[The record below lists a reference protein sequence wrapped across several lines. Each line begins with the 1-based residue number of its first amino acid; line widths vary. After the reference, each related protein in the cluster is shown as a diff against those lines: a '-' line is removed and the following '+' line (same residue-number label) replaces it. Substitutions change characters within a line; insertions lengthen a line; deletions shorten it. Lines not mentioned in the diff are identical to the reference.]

1 MKFNN
6 KEYNISVWDGQ
17 PLGNLIAF
25 DCETE
30 MITHESV
37 IPELITLQ
45 IYDGNDTVYFVEADS
60 IVGFFDLHVSTDTKF
75 IAHNAKFD
83 MSVLQRYIGDERL
96 YSLYDN
102 NQIVDTA
109 ILFRLLHLA
118 TVGHL
123 NTKYSLDYCVK
134 RMTGLELPK
143 DADIRTTFAQFKG
156 TPVLDIPQGHLEYAA
171 KDAIATMMLYLR
183 LMPEIA
189 AQDQMGTNLSHDIQ
203 VKGDWAL
210 GCMVRN
216 GIGFD
221 LARKEEWLKEQD
233 ETLLNLQRRLA
244 NYGWVRGQKGVN
256 QRFEDI
262 LKWLGVADKLP
273 RTDSGSISSK
283 AEDLKD
289 FRHIP
294 FIDDY
299 LSFNEL
305 EKATSFVRNLEH
317 NRIHPR
323 FTLLLNTGR
332 VSMSKP
338 NLMQLPRKG
347 NIRDMFIPSQGKE
360 FYIIDY
366 SGMENAMLAQVLLKK
381 YGESVMADTINEG
394 RDLHRYYASIL
405 FNKEEKDVTKEERQQ
420 AKAAVF
426 GIPGG
431 LGIDTFMQFARGYGL
446 DLKPHQAQE
455 MKDKYFQAFPEMRQ
469 YLRDAQEGMVYTLT
483 GRARGNTSYC
493 AVANTPFQGLG
504 SDMAKLALYKL
515 TKAGFSVVNFIHD
528 EVILEQDI
536 EVDRYDEACSLM
548 IEAGKEVAPDVLIE
562 AEGGKAP
569 RWIKM

>member
-6 KEYNISVWDGQ
+6 KEYHIKVWNNEQLSG
-17 PLGNLIAF
+17 LCAF

-30 MITHESV
+30 MITHESI

-45 IYDGNDTVYFVEADS
+45 IYDGSDTVYFIEPDRIAE
-60 IVGFFDLHVSTDTKF
+60 FFDLHQNTKF

-83 MSVLQRYIGDERL
+83 MSVLQAFIGSKGL
-96 YSLYDN
+96 YQLYDECRV
-102 NQIVDTA
+102 IDTA

-123 NTKYSLDYCVK
+123 NTRYGLDYCVK
-134 RMTGLELPK
+134 RMLNIDLPK
-143 DADIRTTFAQFKG
+143 DEEIRTTFAQFKG
-156 TPVLDIPQGHLEYAA
+156 KSPLEIPKAHLEYAA
-171 KDAIATMMLYLR
+171 KDAVSTLKLYLQ
-183 LMPEIA
+183 LVPEIKA
-189 AQDQMGTNLSHDIQ
+189 VDKMNTMLSHDIQ

-256 QRFEDI
+256 QRFEEI
-262 LKWLGVADKLP
+262 LDWLGIKDKLP
-273 RTDSGSISSK
+273 TTTTGSVSSK
-283 AEDLKD
+283 TEDLKN
-289 FRHIP
+289 FRHLP

-347 NIRDMFIPSQGKE
+347 NIRDMFIPERGKE

-405 FNKEEKDVTKEERQQ
+405 FNKNEKKVTKEERQQ

-455 MKDKYFQAFPEMRQ
+455 MKDKYFEAFPEMRR
-469 YLRDAQEGMVYTLT
+469 YLRDAKEGMVYTLT

-515 TKAGFSVVNFIHD
+515 TKAGFKIVNFIHD
-528 EVILEQDI
+528 ECILEQDI
-536 EVDRYDEACSLM
+536 SMDRYEEACSLM
-548 IEAGKEVAPDVLIE
+548 VEAGRKVAPDLKIE
-562 AEGGKAP
+562 VEGGRAP